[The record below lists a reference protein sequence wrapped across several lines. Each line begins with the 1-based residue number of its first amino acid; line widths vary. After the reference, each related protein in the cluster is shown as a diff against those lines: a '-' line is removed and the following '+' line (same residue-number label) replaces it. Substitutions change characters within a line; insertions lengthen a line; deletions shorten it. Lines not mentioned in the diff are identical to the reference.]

1 MPALRRRPADFDP
14 LTRERLLAGA
24 LLPAE
29 WIVQAQRFRQWYRQA
44 FLALFEKTDV
54 LIAAATLFS
63 ATPIGQDTIRLDGRD
78 MPLRPSLGLLTAPL
92 SFIGVPVVTV
102 PVRRAGALPIGV
114 QLIAAPWRED
124 QAFRVAAYVE
134 REGASSA

>member
-1 MPALRRRPADFDP
+1 M
-14 LTRERLLAGA
+14 AGA
-24 LLPAE
+24 CRCA
-29 WIVQAQRFRQWYRQA
+29 QASGCSPR
-44 FLALFEKTDV
+44 T
-54 LIAAATLFS
+54 
-63 ATPIGQDTIRLDGRD
+63 
-78 MPLRPSLGLLTAPL
+78 L

-102 PVRRAGALPIGV
+102 PVRRTGALPIGV